1 MAKNAIQRLSG
12 DQKGLTAPCVPS
24 ISTDCD
30 DSSEVIQSVPTPSLP
45 AATNATR
52 RPSGE
57 TWKSLGVNQWP
68 AGGSSRARTGTV
80 AGDGAVTAPMPGTI
94 VAVQASDGDH
104 VQADQVLI
112 VLEAMKMEAVLRA
125 PFAGT
130 VTELQ
135 ALPGRQVALGAVLC
149 VVERPD

>member
-1 MAKNAIQRLSG
+1 MF
-12 DQKGLTAPCVPS
+12 
-24 ISTDCD
+24 
-30 DSSEVIQSVPTPSLP
+30 
-45 AATNATR
+45 R
-52 RPSGE
+52 RPD
-57 TWKSLGVNQWP
+57 VF
-68 AGGSSRARTGTV
+68 ADHAAV

-94 VAVQASDGDH
+94 VAVRVERRRPRSKPTRCW
-104 VQADQVLI
+104 I

-149 VVERPD
+149 VVEQPD